1 MLGYQDVP
9 GIMVLTI
16 RDMFETIKNVKD
28 KEYNIIVSYVE
39 IYNETIRDLLVPSSS
54 YLELRDDPIKGVTI
68 AGVTEHNAESTEQIM
83 NLLFLGNKRR
93 TTEATNANQTSSRS
107 HAVFQIVVTT
117 SPRTKNTS
125 VETLT
130 GKLSLI
136 DLAGSER
143 GTVTENRGIRLRE
156 GAKINRSLL
165 ALANCINAL
174 GDKSKKGFFVNYRD
188 SKLTRLLKDSLGG
201 NCKTVMIANISPAGN
216 QIEETINTL
225 KYANR
230 AKNIKTK
237 VMSNKKM
244 VSLHIAEYKNIINDL
259 RQEIEDLKS
268 KLHDPKENGPP
279 FQPMAN
285 NFMKGNLDAS
295 KDTERE
301 NKDCP
306 CWCGR
311 SEDDID
317 MKKIQEEIFENFQ
330 QRIQLRRALM
340 ELEEQNAMNILEMR
354 KRKAEIMVW
363 EKNENSSSQSQLEGV
378 TTGEETDNP
387 EKRKRPLSAL
397 PKEVQANYK
406 NIQTLR
412 ASTDRNTM
420 TRDALN
426 YQLQENIDEA
436 KKIRDAI
443 PKRIRHQDKREYL
456 ELIIKNHVLE
466 LQNIELEIHLKIQE
480 KIIDDLKNIVTG
492 QRKII
497 NDNKLEEQVIP
508 WDEAPILSDCEEV
521 GDVEDEDNID
531 LDDFVYD
538 DNQDKDK
545 GDSTDSFEN
554 MENKESHNSHN
565 ASPEKRKKDGKSPG
579 DEEKKYEDRREGKS
593 VPLSDRGVADNQ
605 KNQIYSQGD
614 LVLPKEY
621 EDVANQS
628 TKLTPVNNSYSGNN
642 KDNSTIQAS
651 KDKVKFAFSCNFR

>member
-68 AGVTEHNAESTEQIM
+68 AGVTEHKAESTEQIM

-244 VSLHIAEYKNIINDL
+244 VSLHIAEYKNIIQDL
-259 RQEIEDLKS
+259 RQEIEELKS
-268 KLHDPKENGPP
+268 KLHDPKEIGGPP

-285 NFMKGNLDAS
+285 NFMKGNLEAP

-311 SEDDID
+311 AEDDID

-363 EKNENSSSQSQLEGV
+363 EKNDNASSQSQLEGV
-378 TTGEETDNP
+378 TTGDDTTDNP

-436 KKIRDAI
+436 KKIRDMI

-480 KIIDDLKNIVTG
+480 KIIDDLKNIVQG

-497 NDNKLEEQVIP
+497 NDNKLDEQINMP

-521 GDVEDEDNID
+521 GDNEDDDNID

-538 DNQDKDK
+538 DNQGDDKEK
-545 GDSTDSFEN
+545 DSSDSFEN
-554 MENKESHNSHN
+554 NSHN
-565 ASPEKRKKDGKSPG
+565 ASPEKKKKERKSP
-579 DEEKKYEDRREGKS
+579 EERKYEDKKS
-593 VPLSDRGVADNQ
+593 VPLSDRAVSDNQ

-621 EDVANQS
+621 DDVANQS
-628 TKLTPVNNSYSGNN
+628 TKLTPVNNSYSGNT
-642 KDNSTIQAS
+642 KDTSTIQAS
-651 KDKVKFAFSCNFR
+651 RDKVSILS